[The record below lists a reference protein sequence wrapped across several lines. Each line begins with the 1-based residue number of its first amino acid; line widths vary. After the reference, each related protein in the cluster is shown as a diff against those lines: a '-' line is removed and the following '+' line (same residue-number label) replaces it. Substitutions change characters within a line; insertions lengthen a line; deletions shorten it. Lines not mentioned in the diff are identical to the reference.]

1 MGFQEVEPVDEAREI
16 TPGLA
21 EKNDMLKELISVVL
35 EEL

>member
-1 MGFQEVEPVDEAREI
+1 MNFQKAEPVDEAREI

-21 EKNDMLKELISVVL
+21 KKNDMLKELISVVL